1 MELLSFKIKI
11 FELLGIE
18 KTEEIGEKLLDVV
31 LNSKTE
37 STPLRKLRTTA
48 RIGFRHYGN
57 ITKRTGASKNKT
69 SRRKAFAS
77 LFLLWSESAKAF
89 TIAAAAAVL

>member
-18 KTEEIGEKLLDVV
+18 NTEEIGEKLLDVV

-37 STPLRKLRTTA
+37 
-48 RIGFRHYGN
+48 
-57 ITKRTGASKNKT
+57 ASDSFK
-69 SRRKAFAS
+69 
-77 LFLLWSESAKAF
+77 E
-89 TIAAAAAVL
+89 IADDLKDWFQAL

>member
-31 LNSKTE
+31 LNGKTE
-37 STPLRKLRTTA
+37 VFDSFKEIADDRKDWLQSLWQYYEADRSFKKQDFTPKSLCKLV
-48 RIGFRHYGN
+48 
-57 ITKRTGASKNKT
+57 
-69 SRRKAFAS
+69 
-77 LFLLWSESAKAF
+77 SAL
-89 TIAAAAAVL
+89 V